1 MFIKEMAVC
10 QSDETIHT
18 HTLAS
23 QDTVVRTQER
33 KGAGREKARKSN
45 NRDGKY
51 A

>member
-1 MFIKEMAVC
+1 MTVL
-10 QSDETIHT
+10 ST
-18 HTLAS
+18 HTPAFYLW
-23 QDTVVRTQER
+23 DTPVRGWER